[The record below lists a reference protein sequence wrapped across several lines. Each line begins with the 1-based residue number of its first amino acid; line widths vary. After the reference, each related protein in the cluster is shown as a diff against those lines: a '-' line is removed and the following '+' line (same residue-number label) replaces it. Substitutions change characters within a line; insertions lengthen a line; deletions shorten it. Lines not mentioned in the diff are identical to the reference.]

1 MPLVFTFG
9 RYLLF
14 FWTGE
19 DSEPVHI
26 HVTVK
31 RPEKTLPSFGRFPM
45 VAANSR
51 TMRAKSLQKT

>member
-1 MPLVFTFG
+1 MPQVFTFG

-19 DSEPVHI
+19 DSGPVHI

-31 RPEKTLPSFGRFPM
+31 RPEKNAT
-45 VAANSR
+45 
-51 TMRAKSLQKT
+51 